1 MTIPPC
7 CQLYHIP
14 ATGVGSVSTTTP
26 ITWTIPAG
34 TEHST
39 FNQMFNRLTSSSRL
53 YPQQV
58 GYWDVRATLFGS
70 RTSGPYL
77 NTLKLT
83 TITPSATI
91 DLARVYGTSAILTA
105 DVYVADTAA
114 YFWLDF
120 GGAFTGSSAYATLS
134 ARRVG

>member
-14 ATGVGSVSTTTP
+14 PSGGYTGTTTP
-26 ITWTIPAG
+26 IAWSAAG
-34 TEHST
+34 NTEHST

-53 YPQQV
+53 YPQQA
-58 GYWDVRATLFGS
+58 GYWDVRATLFGT
-70 RTSGPYL
+70 RGSGPYL

-91 DLARVYGTSAILTA
+91 DLARIYGASANLTA

-120 GGAFTGSSAYATLS
+120 GGAFAGSSAYATLS